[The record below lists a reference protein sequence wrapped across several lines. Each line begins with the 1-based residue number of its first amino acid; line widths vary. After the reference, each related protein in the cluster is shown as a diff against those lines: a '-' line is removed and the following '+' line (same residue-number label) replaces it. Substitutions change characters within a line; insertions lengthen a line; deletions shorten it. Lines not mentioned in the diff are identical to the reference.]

1 MLMKENELALK
12 KASRIAG
19 LWYLMLAIAGSYVL
33 FVRSQTIVSGDA
45 IATAR
50 NIVEKEFL
58 YRTGI
63 VSSLLSSVVFVFLV
77 LALYK
82 LFENVNLSK
91 ARLMVALVIVQVPI
105 SFVIETFNIAAVMIA
120 KGEIWKSLAQEERQD
135 SAMLFLKIHGYGI
148 SILKVFWGL
157 WLLPLGQLAYQSLF
171 IPKILGI
178 LLIVGGVG
186 YVLDSLMTLLLPEYR
201 HIIAP
206 FALVH
211 SLGEILIILWLLV
224 KGVALK
230 PPVILQAE
238 IK

>member
-1 MLMKENELALK
+1 MLTKEVELVLK
-12 KASRIAG
+12 KASKIAG
-19 LWYLMLAIAGSYVL
+19 LWYLMLAIAGSYIL

-45 IATAR
+45 ITTAS

-82 LFENVNLSK
+82 LFENVNPSK
-91 ARLMVALVIVQVPI
+91 ARLIVVLVIVQVPI
-105 SFVIETFNIAAVMIA
+105 SFVIETFNITAVMVA

-135 SAMLFLKIHGYGI
+135 SAMLFLKMHGYGI

-157 WLLPLGQLAYQSLF
+157 WLLPLGQLVYRSLF

-178 LLIVGGVG
+178 LLIAGGVG
-186 YVLDSLMTLLLPEYR
+186 YVLDSLMALLLPEYR

-211 SLGEILIILWLLV
+211 SLGEILMILWLLV

-230 PPVILQAE
+230 PPVILRAE

>member
-1 MLMKENELALK
+1 MVLK
-12 KASRIAG
+12 KALRIAG
-19 LWYLMLAIAGSYVL
+19 LWYLMLAIAGSYIL

-105 SFVIETFNIAAVMIA
+105 SFAIETFNIAAVMIA
-120 KGEIWKSLAQEERQD
+120 KGEIWKSLARSE
-135 SAMLFLKIHGYGI
+135 AH
-148 SILKVFWGL
+148 V
-157 WLLPLGQLAYQSLF
+157 
-171 IPKILGI
+171 
-178 LLIVGGVG
+178 
-186 YVLDSLMTLLLPEYR
+186 
-201 HIIAP
+201 
-206 FALVH
+206 
-211 SLGEILIILWLLV
+211 
-224 KGVALK
+224 
-230 PPVILQAE
+230 
-238 IK
+238 